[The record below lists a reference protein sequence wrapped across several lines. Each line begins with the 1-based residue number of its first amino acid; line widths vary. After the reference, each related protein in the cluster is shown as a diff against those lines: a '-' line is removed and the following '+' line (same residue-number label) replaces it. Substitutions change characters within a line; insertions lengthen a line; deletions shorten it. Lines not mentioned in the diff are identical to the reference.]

1 MKVLRGLD
9 HITKTRPCSAT
20 IGTFDGVHL
29 GHQKIISRLRDVARE
44 NDLCTTLITFY
55 PHPRLIVRGGIK
67 PVKLLTSQSEKLEL
81 LEPTGLDQV
90 LIIPFDES
98 FSNMDYQAFLKEI
111 LIEKLNVKALVIG
124 YDHAFGKNREG
135 NYENLKALGK
145 EFGFSLEKVGPLES
159 NGELIGSSAIR
170 EMIRYGDVDRAA
182 QFLGRPYSVC
192 GTVVHGA
199 ARGRLLHF
207 PTANLHLEYENKLIP
222 ENGVYAVDVLLE
234 NKTYK
239 GMLNIGFKPTFE
251 TGQAFTIEVH
261 ILDFNLEIYGKQLK
275 ILFKKRLR
283 SEKKF
288 DSKEAL
294 VAQLEI
300 DKLESLKL

>member
-9 HITKTRPCSAT
+9 QIEKTRPCAAT

-29 GHQKIISRLRDVARE
+29 GHQKIINRLHDIARE

-67 PVKLLTSQSEKLEL
+67 PVNLLTSQSEKLEL

-90 LIIPFDES
+90 LIIPFDEN
-98 FSNMDYQAFLKEI
+98 FSNMDYQVFLKEI
-111 LIEKLNVKALVIG
+111 LIERLDIRALVVG

-135 NYENLKALGK
+135 NYANLKALGS
-145 EFGFSLEKVGPLES
+145 ELGFSLEKVGPLEL

-170 EMIRYGDVDRAA
+170 EMIRYGDVDHAA
-182 QFLGRPYSVC
+182 KFLGRPYSLS

-199 ARGRLLHF
+199 ARGRLLSF
-207 PTANLHLEYENKLIP
+207 PTANLHLDYENKLIP
-222 ENGVYAVDVLLE
+222 ENGVYAVDVIVQNE
-234 NKTYK
+234 VFK

-251 TGQAFTIEVH
+251 TGQAFTIEVN
-261 ILDFNLEIYGKQLK
+261 IFDFNREIYEEK
-275 ILFKKRLR
+275 IKVLFKKRLR

-294 VAQLEI
+294 VAQLEV
-300 DKLESLKL
+300 DKIQSLKL

>member
-1 MKVLRGLD
+1 MNVLRGLD
-9 HITKTRPCSAT
+9 QITKKRPCSAT

-29 GHQKIISRLRDVARE
+29 GHQKIISRLRDVAKKK
-44 NDLCTTLITFY
+44 DLCTTLITFY
-55 PHPRLIVRGGIK
+55 PHPRLIVRGGTK

-98 FSNMDYQAFLKEI
+98 FSNMDYRSFLNEI
-111 LIEKLNVKALVIG
+111 LIERLDVRALVVG

-135 NYENLKALGK
+135 NYKNLKTLGD
-145 EFGFSLEKVGPLES
+145 EYGFSLENVGPLES

-170 EMIRYGDVDRAA
+170 EMIRYGEVDQAS
-182 QFLGRPYSVC
+182 QFLGRPYSIC
-192 GTVVHGA
+192 GKVVHGA
-199 ARGRLLHF
+199 ARGRLLNF
-207 PTANLHLEYENKLIP
+207 PTANLQLEYENKLIP

-234 NKTYK
+234 NDKYK

-261 ILDFNLEIYGKQLK
+261 ILDFDQEIYGKQLK

-300 DKLESLKL
+300 DKFKSLKL

>member
-9 HITKTRPCSAT
+9 QIENSRPCAAT

-29 GHQKIISRLRDVARE
+29 GHKKIINRLNEVAAE

-55 PHPRLIVRGGIK
+55 PHPRLIVRGGLK
-67 PVKLLTSQSEKLEL
+67 PVKLLTAQNEKLEL
-81 LEPTGLDQV
+81 LEPAGLDQV

-98 FSNMDYQAFLKEI
+98 FSNIDYRTFLQDI
-111 LIEKLNVKALVIG
+111 LIKRLDVRALVMG

-135 NYENLKALGK
+135 DFANLKALSQ
-145 EFGFSLEKVGPLES
+145 EFGFYIEKVGPLEL
-159 NGELIGSSAIR
+159 NGELIGSSAVR
-170 EMIRYGDVDRAA
+170 EMIRYGEVDRAA
-182 QFLGRPYSVC
+182 QFLGRPYSIC
-192 GTVVHGA
+192 GAVVHGA
-199 ARGRLLHF
+199 ARGRLINF

-222 ENGVYAVDVLLE
+222 ENGVYAVDVVIE
-234 NKTYK
+234 KEVFK

-251 TGQAFTIEVH
+251 TGQAFTIEVN
-261 ILDFNLEIYGKQLK
+261 IFNFDREIYGKQLK
-275 ILFKKRLR
+275 VLFKKRLR

-294 VAQLEI
+294 STQLEI
-300 DKLESLKL
+300 DKIQSLKL

>member
-1 MKVLRGLD
+1 MNILRGLNQ
-9 HITKTRPCSAT
+9 ISKKGPCAVT

-44 NDLCTTLITFY
+44 QDLCTTLITFY
-55 PHPRLIVRGGIK
+55 PHPRLIVRGGTK
-67 PVKLLTSQSEKLEL
+67 PVKLLTSQTEKLKL

-98 FSNMDYQAFLKEI
+98 FSNMDYRKFLKEI
-111 LIEKLNVKALVIG
+111 LIERLDVRALVVG

-135 NYENLKALGK
+135 NYENLKALKK
-145 EFGFSLEKVGPLES
+145 EYGYSLEKVGPLES

-170 EMIRYGDVDRAA
+170 EMIRYGEVDHAA
-182 QFLGRPYSVC
+182 QFLGRPYSIC
-192 GTVVHGA
+192 GKVVHGA
-199 ARGRLLHF
+199 ARGRLLNF

-222 ENGVYAVDVLLE
+222 ENGVYAVDVLLGNE
-234 NKTYK
+234 KHK

-261 ILDFNLEIYGKQLK
+261 ILDFDREIYGEELK
-275 ILFKKRLR
+275 IHFKKRLR

-300 DKLESLKL
+300 DKLKSLKL